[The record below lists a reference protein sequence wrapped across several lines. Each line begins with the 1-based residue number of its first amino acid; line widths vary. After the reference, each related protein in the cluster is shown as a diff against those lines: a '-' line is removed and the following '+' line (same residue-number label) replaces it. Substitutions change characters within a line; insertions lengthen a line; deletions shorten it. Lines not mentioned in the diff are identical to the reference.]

1 MYTLVKSPMSRGV
14 NRFFHPEECKR
25 KPEAINV
32 AVWKNV
38 GDYMRNAID
47 KAKEQAKDSKS

>member
-1 MYTLVKSPMSRGV
+1 MNTLVRSPIIRGV
-14 NRFFHPEECKR
+14 NRFFHPEEYKR

-32 AVWKNV
+32 VVWKNI

-47 KAKEQAKDSKS
+47 KAKKQAEDSK